1 MQHCFLGSLLLPC
14 FSSGAEWPSLTL
26 LIWRYLKNL
35 FSKSKISYWPNFSPS
50 ICQNWFEPYVYSFLP
65 WKTKTVIKA
74 SINDENFA
82 HLPLVGRWW
91 SLCSRSDQSSLY
103 HQTSSSGV
111 TGFWCHK
118 SFWKDKRDEALVVV
132 NVWGGCLNLTYVW
145 WQRVYL
151 RRHNEPFQWKRA
163 SPAVRGFALNHVR
176 SFYFAHPCLSLDLR
190 LTSKPHHSSKQNNV
204 SPVLWAKGKGF
215 LW

>member
-1 MQHCFLGSLLLPC
+1 MSKLIWAIC
-14 FSSGAEWPSLTL
+14 L
-26 LIWRYLKNL
+26 LIFALKDKNCHKSVHHWR
-35 FSKSKISYWPNFSPS
+35 I
-50 ICQNWFEPYVYSFLP
+50 
-65 WKTKTVIKA
+65 
-74 SINDENFA
+74 FA
-82 HLPLVGRWW
+82 HLPLVGRWS

-118 SFWKDKRDEALVVV
+118 SFWKDIRDEALVVV

-176 SFYFAHPCLSLDLR
+176 SIYFAHPCLSLDLR
-190 LTSKPHHSSKQNNV
+190 LTSKPHQ
-204 SPVLWAKGKGF
+204 SPNKTMSHQFCGQRKGF
-215 LW
+215 SLVVWKE

>member
-1 MQHCFLGSLLLPC
+1 MH
-14 FSSGAEWPSLTL
+14 
-26 LIWRYLKNL
+26 
-35 FSKSKISYWPNFSPS
+35 
-50 ICQNWFEPYVYSFLP
+50 WFEPYVYSFLP

-74 SINDENFA
+74 SITDEMFA
-82 HLPLVGRWW
+82 HLPLVGRWS

-190 LTSKPHHSSKQNNV
+190 LTSKLHQSPNKTMSHQFCGQRERVFSGSLCPPAAPSGVSKQILLGNK
-204 SPVLWAKGKGF
+204 S
-215 LW
+215 